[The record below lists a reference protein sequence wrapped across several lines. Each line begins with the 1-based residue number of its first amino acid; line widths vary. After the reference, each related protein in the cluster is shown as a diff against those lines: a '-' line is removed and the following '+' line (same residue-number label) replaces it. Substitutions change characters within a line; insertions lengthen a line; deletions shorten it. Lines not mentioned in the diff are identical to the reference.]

1 MPKPNLTQYKHAQG
15 LNLPQAAAMLREA
28 LGSDAPALV
37 TLKRHAA
44 SKQLQFALVRHGAR
58 PLYDSAALLKHYQ
71 FKNPKASPTHSPD
84 RPSKNEDHL
93 FSKEILDALSEVT
106 RRLSLIENA
115 VVNLDQVRRS
125 LMMKYDDG
133 YTLTTNRLRDLEAEN
148 KNLKSGI
155 PLDIAKINQ
164 KLSSLQNDISELKEK
179 KS

>member
-1 MPKPNLTQYKHAQG
+1 
-15 LNLPQAAAMLREA
+15 MLREA

-71 FKNPKASPTHSPD
+71 FKNQKASPASSPD
-84 RPSKNEDHL
+84 STSKNEGLL
-93 FSKEILDALSEVT
+93 FSKELLDALSEVT
-106 RRLSLIENA
+106 RRLALIETA

-125 LMMKYDDG
+125 LMTKYDDS
-133 YTLTTNRLRDLEAEN
+133 YTITTNRLRDLEAEN
-148 KNLKSGI
+148 KNLKTGI

-164 KLSSLQNDISELKEK
+164 KLSALQSDINELKEK